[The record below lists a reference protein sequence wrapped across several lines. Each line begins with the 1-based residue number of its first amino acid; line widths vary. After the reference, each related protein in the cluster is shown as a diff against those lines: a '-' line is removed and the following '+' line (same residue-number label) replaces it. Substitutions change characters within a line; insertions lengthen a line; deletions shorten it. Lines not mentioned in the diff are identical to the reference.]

1 MVLGVTTRLV
11 IGHWSLVIERTTKDE
26 WQKTEDE
33 YMNLWKR
40 LIRARRKL
48 SITTKFTFAF
58 VTLLLLIVIVA
69 LTGFVSLNAV
79 QSETKD
85 AIDTGIE
92 VQRQVFRMDAGLKNA
107 RQLERDF
114 FLRWQTM
121 GFSGA
126 YQQYALGHQS
136 ELEQVQDIR
145 SRLQERLTQRHVSA
159 ALRQSNPDLVAYAEI
174 VEQYAASF
182 REAVGLVRDLGIENV
197 GLLAQLDQ
205 NSARLSDRFKLADTP
220 ELMVLYLEMQSFEK
234 QYLLRPQEPKLNS
247 WSEATQRL
255 RRGIIVNPKLDVIE
269 RTQTSKDLDA
279 YDSVTKQIVE
289 LNKKILSKILGSV
302 DVDAQKVS
310 NRLIGLANAEVERAR
325 TVIDRKIQ
333 TARLL
338 MISAVVLALI
348 VASGVAKQFASA
360 LGTLAVEKAKSERLL
375 LNILPAPIAQQL
387 KESERTIADSFPEV
401 TVLFAD
407 IVGFTELAAQT
418 PAIELVEILN
428 VIFSEFDQLTDEHG
442 LEKIK
447 TIGDAYMVVGG
458 LPAPKPN
465 HAEAIAAMALDM
477 QDRITEFCTDTGK
490 ALSIRIGINT
500 GPVIAGIIGTKKFIY
515 DLWGDTV
522 NIASRMESHGIPG
535 SIQVT
540 EATYKRLR
548 KEYLFEERGPIQ
560 VKGKGQMNC
569 YLLKGKKNYQ

>member
-1 MVLGVTTRLV
+1 
-11 IGHWSLVIERTTKDE
+11 
-26 WQKTEDE
+26 
-33 YMNLWKR
+33 MNIWKR

-234 QYLLRPQEPKLNS
+234 QYLLTPQEPKLNS

-255 RRGIIVNPKLDVIE
+255 RRGIIVNPKLGVIE

-540 EATYKRLR
+540 EATYQRL
-548 KEYLFEERGPIQ
+548 KQHYVFEERGPVQ
-560 VKGKGQMNC
+560 VKGKGKMNC
-569 YLLKGKKNYQ
+569 YLLKGEKKLLTTQ